1 MALDYKL
8 IEFAGGRGF
17 ESIEVLDMAWG
28 DFQESFDESIQ
39 NMSLTFDD
47 HFHATVRKVFDRAS
61 DRELAGQ
68 ISDSRAHP
76 DPLNPSV

>member
-39 NMSLTFDD
+39 NIHMAFDD
-47 HFHATVRKVFDRAS
+47 HFYATVRKVFDQAS

-76 DPLNPSV
+76 DALNPSV